1 MPTSC
6 LGPGVIPEHPH
17 PWSLLGC
24 SELPKF
30 LQEAQWEEQGPE
42 VDKTQG
48 HVVTSDV
55 GVSSSGREE
64 RSICTRPAPPCDQ
77 GTQDSLPVENSL
89 GTTDPPREAL
99 VGTFTLAGT

>member
-1 MPTSC
+1 MGGTGARS
-6 LGPGVIPEHPH
+6 GQDTGSRGV
-17 PWSLLGC
+17 
-24 SELPKF
+24 
-30 LQEAQWEEQGPE
+30 
-42 VDKTQG
+42 
-48 HVVTSDV
+48 SDV